1 MVKQYYDEK
10 DFQALL
16 DFDATK
22 FYELLELLK
31 SDAYNESKIQE
42 SIEKAGKEEC
52 ITIAIQLAV
61 VGYGNKNFGSYK
73 FNGEE
78 RDMIQF
84 FERNNIKWNLK
95 MGEKLSED
103 QLTPSRLIR
112 FCRYYIESYIKKT
125 GNCSYLYKKYCPIQN
140 DFLSENIYRG
150 CEHSIDI
157 KNEELVKGLISTY
170 IYLDDMIDS
179 NILDRIKRVL
189 LARGLPLKQYEE
201 YKRDI

>member
-1 MVKQYYDEK
+1 MG
-10 DFQALL
+10 
-16 DFDATK
+16 
-22 FYELLELLK
+22 ELLK

-84 FERNNIKWNLK
+84 
-95 MGEKLSED
+95 
-103 QLTPSRLIR
+103 
-112 FCRYYIESYIKKT
+112 IESYIKKT

>member
-1 MVKQYYDEK
+1 MG
-10 DFQALL
+10 
-16 DFDATK
+16 
-22 FYELLELLK
+22 ELLK

-112 FCRYYIESYIKKT
+112 FCRYYIESYIKK
-125 GNCSYLYKKYCPIQN
+125 NIVQFKMIF
-140 DFLSENIYRG
+140 FLKIFIE
-150 CEHSIDI
+150 D
-157 KNEELVKGLISTY
+157 V
-170 IYLDDMIDS
+170 
-179 NILDRIKRVL
+179 NILLILRTRNL
-189 LARGLPLKQYEE
+189 L
-201 YKRDI
+201 

>member
-1 MVKQYYDEK
+1 MMKRIFKLCWILMQQN
-10 DFQALL
+10 FI
-16 DFDATK
+16 
-22 FYELLELLK
+22 LLELLK

-140 DFLSENIYRG
+140 DFFLKIFIE
-150 CEHSIDI
+150 D
-157 KNEELVKGLISTY
+157 V
-170 IYLDDMIDS
+170 
-179 NILDRIKRVL
+179 NILLILRTRNL
-189 LARGLPLKQYEE
+189 LKV
-201 YKRDI
+201 